1 MKRTQQPQVNIP
13 DLVEAMITN
22 GASFYFTDAG
32 TLFVRD
38 LSSLP
43 AYLVDEFMI
52 CDGKA
57 RCQRARRCSWS
68 GKGNWTTKRRRRRKA
83 VSRLDLRLVVSTARP

>member
-1 MKRTQQPQVNIP
+1 MKRTQQPQVSIP
-13 DLVEAMITN
+13 ELVEAMITN
-22 GASFYFTDAG
+22 GASFYFSDAG

-43 AYLVDEFMI
+43 AYLVDEFMN

-57 RCQRARRCSWS
+57 LVHYLRFMNLAENGHRTNH
-68 GKGNWTTKRRRRRKA
+68 GNQA
-83 VSRLDLRLVVSTARP
+83 A

>member
-43 AYLVDEFMI
+43 AFLVDEFMI

-57 RCQRARRCSWS
+57 LTHYLRYKNLAEN
-68 GKGNWTTKRRRRRKA
+68 GNHHHGNQA
-83 VSRLDLRLVVSTARP
+83 A